1 MYFLNMWHNYGIRV
15 YKKDYGCINDEYNMV
30 RFDISFYYSTEGRVT
45 EEETKHEIKNG
56 DAESDIVIQKLTSD
70 AHVTNGAHIASAG
83 TAI

>member
-1 MYFLNMWHNYGIRV
+1 
-15 YKKDYGCINDEYNMV
+15 MV